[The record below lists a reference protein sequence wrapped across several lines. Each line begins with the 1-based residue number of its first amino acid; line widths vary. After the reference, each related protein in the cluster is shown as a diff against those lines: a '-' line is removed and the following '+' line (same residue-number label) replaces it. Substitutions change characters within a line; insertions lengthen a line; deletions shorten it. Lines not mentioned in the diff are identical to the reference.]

1 MVRAGLRAVK
11 AASLDCGR
19 RRGYYQIMSR
29 RSTSR
34 DRIRTGA
41 VVAIIVI
48 VVLGLVLSTFQTV

>member
-1 MVRAGLRAVK
+1 
-11 AASLDCGR
+11 
-19 RRGYYQIMSR
+19 MSR

-34 DRIRTGA
+34 DRLRTGA